1 MTVQAREFTYTG
13 KSEIFITGERY
24 TIKKIMQATGLTD
37 NIIRCRLQYGNE
49 FDDGML
55 LPRDARPKTLKKKS
69 VAQKAHRATTI
80 KNAVITETEYVL
92 RFKPAAM
99 AKVKIWLKDAIK
111 KPVDFWLEIDNL
123 LLSQIIKVAVNY
135 KAKPDE

>member
-1 MTVQAREFTYTG
+1 MAVQVREFTYTG
-13 KSEIFITGERY
+13 TSEMFITGQRY
-24 TIKKIMQATGLTD
+24 TIKKIIQATGLTD
-37 NIIRCRLQYGNE
+37 NVIRNRLQYGNE
-49 FDDGML
+49 FDDSML
-55 LPRDARPKTLKKKS
+55 LPRDSRPKTLKKRS
-69 VAQKAHRATTI
+69 VAQKAHRATII

>member
-1 MTVQAREFTYTG
+1 
-13 KSEIFITGERY
+13 
-24 TIKKIMQATGLTD
+24 
-37 NIIRCRLQYGNE
+37 
-49 FDDGML
+49 
-55 LPRDARPKTLKKKS
+55 
-69 VAQKAHRATTI
+69 
-80 KNAVITETEYVL
+80 
-92 RFKPAAM
+92 M